1 MKRKY
6 IFIDLLLIGAA
17 ICSSVLCSKTSS
29 YNSGSN
35 NPPPTGSNSV
45 SIYNMAFTPGS
56 LSVSV
61 GTTVKWTNNDGVT
74 HTVTAN
80 DGSSFDSGPI
90 AAGASFSFKFMTAGT
105 FNYHCTIHSG
115 MTGTIVVTP

>member
-1 MKRKY
+1 
-6 IFIDLLLIGAA
+6 
-17 ICSSVLCSKTSS
+17 
-29 YNSGSN
+29 
-35 NPPPTGSNSV
+35 
-45 SIYNMAFTPGS
+45 MAFTPGS